1 LEERVRRKDNEE
13 KIQLA
18 LAKGLPRVAGVKAG
32 AEQSLTYIISEKKY
46 FHHANLD
53 SAKIEK
59 DFLQEALGKKLQIYK
74 IWNIDRE
81 SLKADLRM
89 LRGELD
95 KQANW
100 SPIELAIDRVLCGA
114 GY

>member
-1 LEERVRRKDNEE
+1 MSRKKNDE

-18 LAKGLPRVAGVKAG
+18 LANGLPRAAGVKAG
-32 AEQSLTYIISEKKY
+32 AKQSLTYIISEKKY

-59 DFLQEALGKKLQIYK
+59 EFLQEALGKKLQIYK

-81 SLKADLRM
+81 SLEADLKM
-89 LRGELD
+89 LRNELD
-95 KQANW
+95 NQSDWNSINQAV
-100 SPIELAIDRVLCGA
+100 DRILCGA